1 LPDPHIAKMIRT
13 CRILYRNADDH
24 GVEMP
29 IYEARVK
36 LAGTGNVQQTVTVK
50 ADDNAKAKLLLE
62 AQYGKGSVMTVP
74 VKKG

>member
-1 LPDPHIAKMIRT
+1 MKAPIK
-13 CRILYRNADDH
+13 ADLK
-24 GVEMP
+24 VWREPMP
-29 IYEARVK
+29 IYEARIK
-36 LAGTGNVQQTVTVK
+36 LAGTGNVQQKVTVQ